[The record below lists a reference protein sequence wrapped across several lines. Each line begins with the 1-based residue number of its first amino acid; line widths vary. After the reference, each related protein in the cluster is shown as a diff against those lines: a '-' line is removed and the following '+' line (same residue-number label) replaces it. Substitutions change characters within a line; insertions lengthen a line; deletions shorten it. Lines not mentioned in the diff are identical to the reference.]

1 MKFSQHVLQET
12 NAYHLHVESE
22 EQLEGLPD
30 SIRAAAKAEAENRKL
45 EGWVFTLHFPSYVPF
60 MKYAANR
67 ALREELYI
75 ASTTRALKSNA
86 NNKIGRASCR
96 ERVGQYVKVSV
107 GGVTVKKKPTY
118 HRN

>member
-45 EGWVFTLHFPSYVPF
+45 EGWVFTLHFPSYVHF

-67 ALREELYI
+67 ALREELSI
-75 ASTTRALKSNA
+75 ASTTHALKRSDEHTSELQSLMRKSYHA
-86 NNKIGRASCR
+86 FFL
-96 ERVGQYVKVSV
+96 
-107 GGVTVKKKPTY
+107 KKKKI
-118 HRN
+118 

>member
-60 MKYAANR
+60 MKCAANR

-86 NNKIGRASCR
+86 NNNETIVRSEEHTSELQSLMR
-96 ERVGQYVKVSV
+96 ISY
-107 GGVTVKKKPTY
+107 
-118 HRN
+118 